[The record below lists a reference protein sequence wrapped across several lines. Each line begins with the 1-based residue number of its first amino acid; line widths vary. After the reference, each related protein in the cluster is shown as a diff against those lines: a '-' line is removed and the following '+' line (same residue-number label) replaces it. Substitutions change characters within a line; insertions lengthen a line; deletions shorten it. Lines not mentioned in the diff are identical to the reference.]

1 MVTTEG
7 GAALEPVHPLEA
19 SVAILAFFVAHYVLS
34 IFCQTFF
41 LHRYSAHRMFKMS
54 KGWERFF
61 HFLTWFSQGSSY
73 LQPRAYAILHR
84 MHHAYSDTPKDPHS
98 PRFFKTVFG
107 MMWHT
112 KDVYIDVLDR
122 HVDPEP
128 RFEGGYPEWKLF
140 DETLNNKYVALAF
153 GTAYT
158 LFYFA
163 FATSPWQY
171 LLLPIHYLM
180 GPMHG
185 AIVNWGG
192 HKYGYR
198 NFWNKDDSRNTLFF
212 DLVTWGELF
221 QNNHHTFGMAPNFAA
236 RWFEIDPTYQVMRVL
251 QAFGVIDM
259 RGAQVM
265 RWKPEDKVEPLAVPA
280 E

>member
-1 MVTTEG
+1 MV
-7 GAALEPVHPLEA
+7 
-19 SVAILAFFVAHYVLS
+19 ILTFFVAHYVLS
-34 IFCQTFF
+34 IFSQTFF

-61 HFLTWFSQGSSY
+61 HLLTWLSQGSSY

-112 KDVYIDVLDR
+112 KDVYMDVLDR

-128 RFEGGYPEWKLF
+128 RFEGGYPEWKLL

-158 LFYFA
+158 LFYMA

-198 NFWNKDDSRNTLFF
+198 NFWNKDDSRNTIFF
-212 DLVTWGELF
+212 DLITWGELF

-236 RWFEIDPTYQVMRVL
+236 RWFEIDPTYQVMRLL

-265 RWKPEDKVEPLAVPA
+265 RWSPEDKLEPHALAA

>member
-1 MVTTEG
+1 M
-7 GAALEPVHPLEA
+7 AIA
-19 SVAILAFFVAHYVLS
+19 SFFIAHWVLS

-41 LHRYSAHRMFKMS
+41 LHRYSAHRMFRMS

-61 HFLTWFSQGSSY
+61 HFLTWFAQGASY

-98 PRFFKTVFG
+98 PRFFATPFS

-112 KDVYIDVLDR
+112 KDIYLGLLGRKVE
-122 HVDPEP
+122 PES
-128 RFEGGYPEWKLF
+128 RFENGYPSWKLL
-140 DETLNNKYVALAF
+140 DETLNNMFVATAF
-153 GTAYT
+153 MAAYT
-158 LFYFA
+158 LYYVQ

-171 LLLPIHYLM
+171 LLLPIHFLV
-180 GPMHG
+180 GPVQG

-198 NFWNKDDSRNTLFF
+198 NFFNKDDSKNTLVF

-221 QNNHHTFGMAPNFAA
+221 QNNHHTFGMAPNFAV
-236 RWFEIDPTYQVMRVL
+236 RWFEIDPCYQVMKVL
-251 QAFGVIDM
+251 QFARIIDM
-259 RGAQVM
+259 TGAQQTH
-265 RWKPEDKVEPLAVPA
+265 WAPGDEAAPDGLPA